1 MSSKAVESMPGG
13 AGWKRV
19 LARLALIL
27 AMTPFVAWGAL
38 AFIFGSWPKVLW
50 QPLAAV
56 YVLGSATAFLLL
68 PPRRALCVGAGLF
81 AIPLACFFLMRPS
94 HDRAWQPDVA
104 RLPYAEITGNTVVLH
119 NVRNCEYVS
128 ETNFT
133 VHYETRTYDVSRL
146 RSVDILFSDWGLKDI
161 AHTMLSFG
169 FEGGDTLCISIETR
183 KEVGEA
189 YSALK
194 GFFRQYELIYI
205 AADERDV
212 LRLRTN
218 YRQGEDVYLYR
229 LRVVSVGQ
237 LRGAFLDYL
246 DRMNRLHGHAEWYNA
261 VTDNCMTSGF
271 RIMKKHAAAGRAD
284 LHWSVILNG
293 YAPDHA
299 YTTGALDTS
308 LPFDELKRRSRI
320 NDRARAAGDAPD
332 FSARI
337 REGVPGM
344 DWVPRGVGR
353 GSTTEGQHN
362 E

>member
-1 MSSKAVESMPGG
+1 
-13 AGWKRV
+13 
-19 LARLALIL
+19 
-27 AMTPFVAWGAL
+27 
-38 AFIFGSWPKVLW
+38 
-50 QPLAAV
+50 
-56 YVLGSATAFLLL
+56 
-68 PPRRALCVGAGLF
+68 
-81 AIPLACFFLMRPS
+81 
-94 HDRAWQPDVA
+94 
-104 RLPYAEITGNTVVLH
+104 
-119 NVRNCEYVS
+119 
-128 ETNFT
+128 
-133 VHYETRTYDVSRL
+133 
-146 RSVDILFSDWGLKDI
+146 VDILFSDWGLKDI

-169 FEGGDTLCISIETR
+169 FEGGDPLCVSIETR

-212 LRLRTN
+212 VRLRTN

-229 LRVVSVGQ
+229 LRVVSAGQ
-237 LRGAFLDYL
+237 VRDAFLDYL
-246 DRMNRLHGHAEWYNA
+246 ARMNRLHDHAEWYNA

-320 NDRARAAGDAPD
+320 NDRARAAGAAPD
-332 FSARI
+332 FSAKI
-337 REGVPGM
+337 RDGMPGM
-344 DWVPRGVGR
+344 DWVAK
-353 GSTTEGQHN
+353 EG